1 MTAFTIIYNL
11 LAYTASLFSVIMN
24 ASPVITIRRLEQAGT
39 VGASTVTFY
48 GAQMYNAITW
58 TSYGIFAVSYPL
70 LISNILGNAV
80 STYCS
85 LVFLTVARREEKSGR
100 TLQSTT
106 YSKSVVTY
114 TFFFVL
120 SVAHVLLSVILTMSG
135 QPETAKT
142 ITGYEGSVACIVML
156 SAPLLAFK
164 HIVAT
169 KNAEVLAPVM
179 VSCALLNTLF
189 WVIAGCMTNDM
200 FIAVPNFLCFLACCA
215 QVALLMIYGRKPAA
229 PMEINEGIASIPFD

>member
-1 MTAFTIIYNL
+1 MTAFTIIYNF
-11 LAYTASLFSVIMN
+11 LAYTAGGLSVMMN
-24 ASPVITIRRLEQAGT
+24 ASPLLTIRRLEQSGT

-48 GAQMYNAITW
+48 GAQMYNAVTW
-58 TSYGIFAVSYPL
+58 SSYAVFTLSYPL
-70 LISNILGNAV
+70 LISNVLGNAV

-106 YSKSVVTY
+106 YSRSVMTY

-120 SVAHVLLSVILTMSG
+120 SVAHLLLSIVFVMSG
-135 QPETAKT
+135 RVELAKK
-142 ITGYEGSVACIVML
+142 ITGYEGSLACIVML

-179 VSCALLNTLF
+179 VGCAFFNTLF
-189 WVIAGCMTNDM
+189 WLIAGSMIGDV
-200 FIAVPNFLCFLACCA
+200 FIAGPNVLCWLACCA
-215 QVALLMIYGRKPAA
+215 QVILLFMYGRRPTA
-229 PMEINEGIASIPFD
+229 PKKIKEAIAPTPFG